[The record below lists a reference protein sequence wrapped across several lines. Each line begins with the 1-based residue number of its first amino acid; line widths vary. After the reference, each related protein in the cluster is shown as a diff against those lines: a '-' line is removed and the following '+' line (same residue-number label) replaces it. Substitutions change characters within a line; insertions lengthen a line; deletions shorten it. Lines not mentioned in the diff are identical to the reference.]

1 MMDNNH
7 ESFVILFC
15 MQHSYKDGFCQFIG
29 LFKKYKKTSFLTES
43 KRKGVSV
50 DGNSIIKSRSVGNY
64 GIHILLGPKIPESIF
79 R

>member
-1 MMDNNH
+1 MMDNNQ

-29 LFKKYKKTSFLTES
+29 LFKKYKKTSFFDGIQE
-43 KRKGVSV
+43 KRVPV
-50 DGNSIIKSRSVGNY
+50 DGNRIIKSRSVGNY